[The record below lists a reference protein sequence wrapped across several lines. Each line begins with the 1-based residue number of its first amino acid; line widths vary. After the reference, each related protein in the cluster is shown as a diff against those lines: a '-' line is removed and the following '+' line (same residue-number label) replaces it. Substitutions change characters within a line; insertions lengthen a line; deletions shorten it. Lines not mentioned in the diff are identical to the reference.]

1 MRYSIVKS
9 QKTNLYYIIDDIE
22 KIVISEHPS
31 EKDAQKSLDKL
42 IKNRGDNNGI

>member
-31 EKDAQKSLDKL
+31 ENDAQKSLDKL